1 MVPKLRFKEFDDCW
15 AQCNIQDLVNDS
27 VIDKPMD
34 GNHGELHPVSV
45 DYVDNGIPFIMAS
58 DIIDGKIDFIGCKKI
73 SLEQANSLRKGFSL
87 TGDILLTHKATIG
100 NVAIVPELT
109 SPFIMLTPQVTYYR
123 VKNNKKLLNRYIKF
137 FFETPTFIKELT
149 NLCSGA
155 TRPYIG
161 ISEQRKLPFRYS
173 SIEEQTKIAD
183 FLSSAD
189 EKITSLNKQY
199 DLLSQYKKGMMQKI
213 FSQEVRFKDE
223 NGEEFPEWNSCQL
236 KDVATR
242 VTRKNKENNQTILTI
257 SGRDGLVDQMS
268 YFNKQIASKNVAGY
282 YLINNG
288 EFAYNKSYSQGYPM
302 GAIKMLTNYDRGVVS
317 TLCICFKLNANQSNS
332 FYQHYFESGLQNR
345 SIEKVAQEGARNH
358 GLLNIGVN
366 DFFDIELQIPSL
378 KEQIKIA
385 DYLSALDDKIAV
397 KKAELDK
404 LKTWKQ
410 GLLQQMF
417 V

>member
-1 MVPKLRFKEFDDCW
+1 MVPKIRFKEFTANWKDQVLKDVC
-15 AQCNIQDLVNDS
+15 S
-27 VIDKPMD
+27 VIMD
-34 GNHGELHPVSV
+34 GTHFSPKSKDGPKKYITSKNIRNEGMLLDDVAYISEEEHRAIYKKCPVQHGDVLLTKDGANTGNCCLNSLKEEFSLLSSV
-45 DYVDNGIPFIMAS
+45 AVIR
-58 DIIDGKIDFIGCKKI
+58 GKENSLKNSYLLQVLQSKKGQSKINDHIAGQAITRITLKKI
-73 SLEQANSLRKGFSL
+73 NEFS
-87 TGDILLTHKATIG
+87 
-100 NVAIVPELT
+100 
-109 SPFIMLTPQVTYYR
+109 F
-123 VKNNKKLLNRYIKF
+123 
-137 FFETPTFIKELT
+137 
-149 NLCSGA
+149 
-155 TRPYIG
+155 
-161 ISEQRKLPFRYS
+161 
-173 SIEEQTKIAD
+173 SIPALDEQTKISD
-183 FLSSAD
+183 FLSSVD
-189 EKITSLNKQY
+189 EKTALLNKQY
-199 DLLSQYKKGMMQKI
+199 DLLCQYKKGMMQKI
-213 FSQEVRFKDE
+213 FSQEVRFKNE

-268 YFNKQIASKNVAGY
+268 YFNKQIASKNVVGY

-317 TLCICFKLNANQSNS
+317 TLYICFKLNTNQSNS

-366 DFFDIELQIPSL
+366 DFFDIELKIPSL
-378 KEQIKIA
+378 KEQIKIS
-385 DYLSALDDKIAV
+385 DYLSALDDKITV

>member
-1 MVPKLRFKEFDDCW
+1 MVPKLRFYRFLNNDEYKWQSKKITDISKTF
-15 AQCNIQDLVNDS
+15 IGLVTTMTS
-27 VIDKPMD
+27 
-34 GNHGELHPVSV
+34 S
-45 DYVDNGIPFIMAS
+45 YVDNGVKLIRNS
-58 DIIDGKIDFIGCKKI
+58 DIKENYVEKSKLIKLDI
-73 SLEQANSLRKGFSL
+73 SFAEQYGSRKLKSGDVVTVH
-87 TGDILLTHKATIG
+87 TGDIGVSAVIDEELDGCLGFAT
-100 NVAIVPELT
+100 
-109 SPFIMLTPQVTYYR
+109 
-123 VKNNKKLLNRYIKF
+123 LN
-137 FFETPTFIKELT
+137 
-149 NLCSGA
+149 
-155 TRPYIG
+155 TRPNPTIINSKYLCQYFNSPYNIKYALSMATG
-161 ISEQRKLPFRYS
+161 DGRSNYNLKDFNNAIIPVPC
-173 SIEEQTKIAD
+173 IDEQTKIAD
-183 FLSSAD
+183 FLFSVD
-189 EKITSLNKQY
+189 EKIALLNKQY
-199 DLLSQYKKGMMQKI
+199 NLLSQYKKGMMQKI

-268 YFNKQIASKNVAGY
+268 YFNKQIASKNVIGY

-317 TLCICFKLNANQSNS
+317 TLYICFKLNTNQSNS
-332 FYQHYFESGLQNR
+332 FFQHYFESGLQNR

-378 KEQIKIA
+378 KEQIKIS

-404 LKTWKQ
+404 LKAWKQ

>member
-1 MVPKLRFKEFDDCW
+1 MEPKLRFTGFNDPWSETSLGKISSFITSGSRDW
-15 AQCNIQDLVNDS
+15 AQYYSECGDKFIRMTNLVRDGITLNLSDLKFVRLPENS
-27 VIDKPMD
+27 
-34 GNHGELHPVSV
+34 NE
-45 DYVDNGIPFIMAS
+45 
-58 DIIDGKIDFIGCKKI
+58 GKRTA
-73 SLEQANSLRKGFSL
+73 LQHH
-87 TGDILLTHKATIG
+87 DILISITAELGKLGWVPDDLGTAYINQHTALVRPDLSIVSSKFIANLLSTKKYNYILNQQNDAGAKSGLNLSTIKNFG
-100 NVAIVPELT
+100 FYVP
-109 SPFIMLTPQVTYYR
+109 
-123 VKNNKKLLNRYIKF
+123 NKI
-137 FFETPTFIKELT
+137 
-149 NLCSGA
+149 
-155 TRPYIG
+155 
-161 ISEQRKLPFRYS
+161 
-173 SIEEQTKIAD
+173 EQTKIAD
-183 FLSSAD
+183 FLTSVD
-189 EKITSLNKQY
+189 EKITLLNKQY
-199 DLLSQYKKGMMQKI
+199 NLLSLYKKGMMQKI

-223 NGEEFPEWNSCQL
+223 NGEKFPEWNSCQL

-268 YFNKQIASKNVAGY
+268 YFNKQIASKNVIGY

-317 TLCICFKLNANQSNS
+317 TLYICFKLNTNQSNS

-378 KEQIKIA
+378 KEQIKIS
-385 DYLSALDDKIAV
+385 DYLSALDDKIAA
-397 KKAELDK
+397 KKTELDK
-404 LKTWKQ
+404 LKAWKQ

-417 V
+417 I

>member
-1 MVPKLRFKEFDDCW
+1 MVPKLRFSEFNMPWKQTTLGNVSSHAAYGMNSSAIEFDGVNKYIRITDIDDDTREFTPSPLTTPSGKLENQYLLNKGDIVFARTGASVGKSYLYKRKDGRLYFAGFLIKLTINKANPYFVYNQTLTEKYRKWVKIYSMRSGQPGINAEEYKEFEF
-15 AQCNIQDLVNDS
+15 A
-27 VIDKPMD
+27 
-34 GNHGELHPVSV
+34 
-45 DYVDNGIPFIMAS
+45 IP
-58 DIIDGKIDFIGCKKI
+58 
-73 SLEQANSLRKGFSL
+73 SL
-87 TGDILLTHKATIG
+87 
-100 NVAIVPELT
+100 
-109 SPFIMLTPQVTYYR
+109 
-123 VKNNKKLLNRYIKF
+123 
-137 FFETPTFIKELT
+137 
-149 NLCSGA
+149 
-155 TRPYIG
+155 
-161 ISEQRKLPFRYS
+161 
-173 SIEEQTKIAD
+173 EEQTKIAD
-183 FLSSAD
+183 FLSSVD
-189 EKITSLNKQY
+189 EKITLLNKQY
-199 DLLSQYKKGMMQKI
+199 DLLCQYKKGMMQKI
-213 FSQEVRFKDE
+213 FSRELRFKDE
-223 NGEEFPEWNSCQL
+223 NGETFPEWNSCQL

-257 SGRDGLVDQMS
+257 SGRDGLVDQMT
-268 YFNKQIASKNVAGY
+268 YFNKQIASKNVSGY

-302 GAIKMLTNYDRGVVS
+302 GAIKMLTNYDQGVVS
-317 TLCICFKLNANQSNS
+317 TLYICFKLNENQHNK

-385 DYLSALDDKIAV
+385 DFLSALDDKITT